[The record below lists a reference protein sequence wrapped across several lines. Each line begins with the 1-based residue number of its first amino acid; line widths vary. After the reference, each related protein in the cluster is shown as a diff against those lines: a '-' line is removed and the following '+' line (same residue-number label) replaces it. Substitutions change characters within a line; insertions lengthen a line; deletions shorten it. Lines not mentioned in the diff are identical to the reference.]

1 MHAMSHLEERW
12 REPGF
17 VTTAHAWIR
26 DQLDDT
32 VAGPV
37 LRIEQTHVT
46 DWSTVMRVT
55 TRLATVWFK
64 ANDESMRHEAALT
77 AFLAPR
83 SGERVTRPMAYDPA
97 TGWMLMID
105 MAPRLREVVLEERS
119 LDRWRDVLEAYARI
133 QLACEDQVD
142 ALLALGVPDRRLHT
156 LPAAYENLLAD
167 LGDVDPRL
175 PTPSAVADLCD
186 RLDAFGVRETIQHDD
201 LHDGQVF
208 VPTDRAH
215 VLDWGD
221 ACVSHPFFT
230 LAVTLEGVI
239 SWGVD
244 DEEDSED
251 LEPHLTAYLG
261 PYADHYGRDL
271 DELREVARLAMR
283 LGWVCRAVNGHL
295 PQDPGSTHT
304 RLKMFLDG
312 KP

>member
-1 MHAMSHLEERW
+1 MERW
-12 REPGF
+12 REPAF
-17 VTTAHAWIR
+17 VAEAQTWI
-26 DQLDDT
+26 DEQLAALGLT
-32 VAGPV
+32 RTGEV
-37 LRIEQTHVT
+37 EQPHVT
-46 DWSTVMRVT
+46 AWSTVMRVPT
-55 TRLATVWFK
+55 DSSAVWFK
-64 ANDESMRHEAALT
+64 ANEEAMAHEAVVLELVAGRSDGRVPPP
-77 AFLAPR
+77 LAHDPR
-83 SGERVTRPMAYDPA
+83 
-97 TGWMLMID
+97 TGWMLLAD
-105 MAPRLREVVLEERS
+105 AGPRLRDVIADERS
-119 LDRWRDVLEAYARI
+119 LERWHDVLAAYARVQI
-133 QLACEDQVD
+133 ACEDDVD
-142 ALLALGVPDRRLHT
+142 ALLALGLPDCRLHT
-156 LPAAYENLLAD
+156 LPGSYAALLVGLTDA
-167 LGDVDPRL
+167 DPRL
-175 PTPSAVADLCD
+175 PGPEEVRDLCD
-186 RLDAFGVRETIQHDD
+186 RLGAFGIRETVQHDD

-208 VPTDRAH
+208 LGTGVH
-215 VLDWGD
+215 QVLDWGD

-251 LEPHLTAYLG
+251 LEPHLTAYLS